1 MKKWQTK
8 QWFILTALFAF
19 VSFISFINIGSSF
32 GDDHHF
38 NGVIGFTG
46 IGILSALVS
55 VFGLYKSSKKSS

>member
-8 QWFILTALFAF
+8 QWFAFTAVFAF
-19 VSFISFINIGSSF
+19 ASFISFINIGSSF
-32 GDDHHF
+32 GDENNF
-38 NGVIGFTG
+38 NGIIGFTG